1 MLYYRPI
8 SWDHYDGSVAGK
20 GWLIVSVHRA
30 LLQTTMLAGVVGAA
44 FLSARDA
51 QAADLSVGSSLPV
64 KSVFAPNYSAV
75 DGVNGKVEA
84 LGGTLA
90 HKSLY
95 GSRGA
100 LSIPLAGHYGL
111 QIDGA
116 LGSLQNRGFG
126 TIGGHLFWRDPAQG
140 LLGVYAGYTRW
151 NQFGGVHVTQV
162 AGEGEYYWQ
171 RFTLRVIAGIESGSS
186 ADSTTVSVA
195 TVAQAGAT
203 PGLSTTSTFIEG
215 YDVKTRFFDHVDLKY
230 YPTDN
235 WAGYIGHRYLGGKH
249 ALALGGEAAFPL
261 GGGRMASAFVE
272 GRIGEGDFQG
282 VWGGLKL
289 YFGQKDKTLIRRH
302 REDDPGFV
310 DALPSITNN
319 YFTSGSSS
327 SSLFCAA
334 PGFSNPTTCETPS
347 GNPE

>member
-1 MLYYRPI
+1 
-8 SWDHYDGSVAGK
+8 
-20 GWLIVSVHRA
+20 
-30 LLQTTMLAGVVGAA
+30 MLAGVVGAA

-51 QAADLSVGSSLPV
+51 QAADLSVGTSLPV
-64 KSVFAPNYSAV
+64 KSVFAPNYAAV

-171 RFTLRVIAGIESGSS
+171 RFTLQGVAGVEFGNSASNATVTTSIVPHVPESPTPG
-186 ADSTTVSVA
+186 VA
-195 TVAQAGAT
+195 T
-203 PGLSTTSTFIEG
+203 TTTFIEG
-215 YDVKTRFFDHVDLKY
+215 YDVKTRFFDQINLKY

-302 REDDPGFV
+302 REDDPPYV
-310 DALPSITNN
+310 ESLISIANSR
-319 YFTSGSSS
+319 FTSGSSTS
-327 SSLFCAA
+327 S
-334 PGFSNPTTCETPS
+334 FSCDPDPWKTIPTTCETPTR
-347 GNPE
+347 NPG